1 MLEQALAALAA
12 AGGAA
17 VVQAAGT
24 DAWTGLRQA
33 VARWFA
39 RGDDGREQL
48 TLERLDQ
55 TSAAL
60 REASEDAAELRIRL
74 ETAWQTRIEALLDG
88 MDEAERGRAAEQLLG
103 LLARHAPGSVV
114 SAGDGGV
121 SVGGNVTI
129 SAPHGVAGWQVGTVH
144 VNPPPPGSPQG

>member
-39 RGDDGREQL
+39 RGDARREQ
-48 TLERLDQ
+48 TELERLDR
-55 TSAAL
+55 TSAEL
-60 REASEDAAELRIRL
+60 QDTHDDVAELRIRL
-74 ETAWQTRIEALLDG
+74 ETAWQTRIETLLED

-103 LLARHAPGSVV
+103 LLAQHVPGTIV
-114 SAGDGGV
+114 SADGGGV
-121 SVGGNVTI
+121 SVGGNVNI
-129 SAPHGVAGWQVGTVH
+129 SAPHGVAGWHVGTVN
-144 VNPPPPGSPQG
+144 VNPPRPGTPQG